1 MKKYMSVLFF
11 LMASMLLFVVACN
24 DKETLEQ
31 TIDFTDSEMMASG
44 SVAIEQLIDFTDSE
58 MMALGSA
65 TLEQTID
72 FIGLEITV
80 SQDIG
85 FTRFRSGLSENDG
98 AYVFYIPV
106 TVTNRSNSSRG
117 LEYWHVRAFL
127 PDGTEISTLDLAFSQ
142 VFEENNIFRM
152 GDIQPGAT
160 KSGNIY
166 LFYHQ
171 DGDHVLEF
179 YYFDFEVADAGGNF
193 DDIIT
198 QIHVT
203 IGVEFNFDSLPE
215 IVTLFEMGE
224 TFAIDGLEVT
234 INEITS
240 WGTFVGF
247 DDIFRGYHYFVL
259 SVTLRNTSEHIRS
272 FIWGIYTFA
281 PNGNALGNISRLVDG
296 DSITGATSVEPGET
310 MSAYLHVLYIN
321 DGDYMI
327 KFPNPLLDDLY
338 VRVPVTHYQDEIH
351 QLDSIISRAL
361 TSSEMLQ
368 FEAAHAVSPERE
380 RYLAFGAFIITY
392 NRESSRVFELGH
404 SGNHALGLLRR
415 FWGIEDREGTLEQLQ
430 RLITA
435 TGQSPIA
442 DEIYRNFILS
452 NQLDHLDPLLMFITG
467 FDFSDF
473 ENLYSNSVSRA
484 EQVFESLYPDFGVFY
499 PDETDLIDAEEIFD
513 LLVYI
518 QFAERVNRGLDAF
531 IGARDL
537 LINVLGYTEDEL
549 LNISSLAAWDY
560 GRVAFVARYSVAAG
574 FLEEEE
580 AWEYIKIAA
589 DRASELYT
597 DWREFT
603 AAHILGRALAF
614 GNPSDDFR
622 YVLDFLLNHPE
633 SPFKTVDFHS

>member
-1 MKKYMSVLFF
+1 
-11 LMASMLLFVVACN
+11 MASMLLFVVACT
-24 DKETLEQ
+24 DTASDSAIIGQPLDFTGSEMTAAIEQ
-31 TIDFTDSEMMASG
+31 TIDFM
-44 SVAIEQLIDFTDSE
+44 
-58 MMALGSA
+58 
-65 TLEQTID
+65 
-72 FIGLEITV
+72 GLEITL
-80 SQDIG
+80 SQDVG
-85 FTRFRSGLSENDG
+85 FTRFRTGSSDERDG

-106 TVTNRSNSSRG
+106 TVSNKSDSSRG
-117 LEYWHVRAFL
+117 LEYWNVRVFL
-127 PDGTEISTLDLAFSQ
+127 PDGTEISTLDLAFNQ
-142 VFEENNIFRM
+142 AFEENNIFRM

-179 YYFDFEVADAGGNF
+179 YYFDHEAADAGGNF

-203 IGVEFNFDSLPE
+203 IGVEFNFDSLSE
-215 IVTLFEMGE
+215 IVTLFEVGE
-224 TFAIDGLEVT
+224 TFDIDGLEVT
-234 INEITS
+234 VNEITS
-240 WGTFVGF
+240 WGTFV
-247 DDIFRGYHYFVL
+247 DPDEILRGYHYFVL

-281 PNGNALGNISRLVDG
+281 PNGDALADISRLVDG
-296 DSITGATSVEPGET
+296 DSITGATSVEPGEI
-310 MSAYLHVLYIN
+310 MSAYLHVLYTN

-338 VRVPVTHYQDEIH
+338 VRVPVTHYQDEIN

-361 TSSEMLQ
+361 TSSEMRQ
-368 FEAAHAVSPERE
+368 FEAIHAVSSERE
-380 RYLAFGAFIITY
+380 RYLAFGAFILTY
-392 NRESSRVFELGH
+392 NRESSSVFELGH

-415 FWGIEDREGTLEQLQ
+415 FWGIEDRERALEQLQ
-430 RLITA
+430 RLTTA

-442 DEIYRNFILS
+442 DEIYRNFILN
-452 NQLDHLDPLLMFITG
+452 NQLEHLDPLLMFSTG

-484 EQVFESLYPDFGVFY
+484 EEIFESLYPDFGIFDL
-499 PDETDLIDAEEIFD
+499 DEIDLDEFFD

-549 LNISSLAAWDY
+549 LNIYSLAAWDY

-574 FLEEEE
+574 FIEEDE

>member
-1 MKKYMSVLFF
+1 MKKYKLALFF
-11 LMASMLLFVVACN
+11 LMASMLLFVVACT
-24 DKETLEQ
+24 DTASDSAIIGQPLDFTGSEMTAAIEQ
-31 TIDFTDSEMMASG
+31 TIDFM
-44 SVAIEQLIDFTDSE
+44 
-58 MMALGSA
+58 
-65 TLEQTID
+65 
-72 FIGLEITV
+72 GLEITL
-80 SQDIG
+80 SQDVG
-85 FTRFRSGLSENDG
+85 FTRFRTGSSDERDG

-106 TVTNRSNSSRG
+106 TVSNKSDSSRG
-117 LEYWHVRAFL
+117 LEYWNVRVFL
-127 PDGTEISTLDLAFSQ
+127 PDGTEISTLDLAFNQ
-142 VFEENNIFRM
+142 AFEENNIFRM

-179 YYFDFEVADAGGNF
+179 YYFDHEAADAGGNF

-203 IGVEFNFDSLPE
+203 IGVEFNFDSLSE
-215 IVTLFEMGE
+215 IVTLFEVGE
-224 TFAIDGLEVT
+224 TFDIDGLEVT
-234 INEITS
+234 VNEITS
-240 WGTFVGF
+240 WGTFV
-247 DDIFRGYHYFVL
+247 DPDEILRGYHYFVL

-281 PNGNALGNISRLVDG
+281 PNGDALADISRLVDG
-296 DSITGATSVEPGET
+296 DSITGATSVEPGEI
-310 MSAYLHVLYIN
+310 MSAYLHVLYTN

-338 VRVPVTHYQDEIH
+338 VRVPVTHYQDEIN

-361 TSSEMLQ
+361 TSSEMRQ
-368 FEAAHAVSPERE
+368 FEAIHAVSSERE
-380 RYLAFGAFIITY
+380 RYLAFGAFILTY
-392 NRESSRVFELGH
+392 NRESSSVFELGH

-415 FWGIEDREGTLEQLQ
+415 FWGIEDRERALEQLQ
-430 RLITA
+430 RLTTA

-442 DEIYRNFILS
+442 DEIYRNFILN
-452 NQLDHLDPLLMFITG
+452 NQLEHLDPLLMFSTG

-484 EQVFESLYPDFGVFY
+484 EEIFESLYPDFGIFDL
-499 PDETDLIDAEEIFD
+499 DEIDLDEFFD

-549 LNISSLAAWDY
+549 LNIYSLAAWDY

-574 FLEEEE
+574 FIEEDE